1 MEKLIELL
9 DSLCDKYN
17 VNDDDR
23 EAIAMAIDE
32 AVNGV
37 LEEDVSDFDP
47 PVMEV
52 EISADEG
59 EEGDDG
65 DDEGEG
71 E

>member
-9 DSLCDKYN
+9 DSLCEKYN

-59 EEGDDG
+59 EEGDD
-65 DDEGEG
+65 EGEG

>member
-9 DSLCDKYN
+9 DSLCEKYN

-52 EISADEG
+52 EISGDEG
-59 EEGDDG
+59 DEG
-65 DDEGEG
+65 DDEGES